1 VTTFLACAAQSS
13 HSLVPPDL
21 VSPLVSKIA
30 NEFVSEAAASEVAS
44 AGLNAIREICS
55 RQPLAM
61 DETLL
66 QDLVQYRKSK
76 DKGVM
81 MASKG
86 LLSLYRKVGAELL
99 HRRDRGK
106 EATLNLMSGKT
117 TIARFGEAAIDEG
130 IAGIELLQ
138 EWKEEEKRRREET
151 GEAVDSETEARL
163 NEEQGWADWNVD
175 MDSDDESGGWIDV
188 ASDENGIEVS
198 DSDEERHGKKLKVDG
213 APSPAA
219 ASVNT
224 AISWSN
230 LATTTILTPADFAKL
245 QELRMKS
252 AIESSTRTHKTHHQ
266 PSSGTLGLRH
276 REDGITAEEIEGLA
290 LLSHKATKEEK
301 LAKAKGDKEER
312 HLSTTA
318 MRKGRKRAAGK
329 STSNKEK
336 ERQKNFLMTLDKAK
350 SKGRRPLKEV
360 RRVMKGHV
368 ERSKRGGRR
377 GNKG

>member
-1 VTTFLACAAQSS
+1 
-13 HSLVPPDL
+13 VPPDL
-21 VSPLVSKIA
+21 ISPLVSKIA

-44 AGLNAIREICS
+44 AGLNAIREICA

-86 LLSLYRKVGAELL
+86 LLSLYRRVGAGLL
-99 HRRDRGK
+99 HRKDRGK
-106 EATLNLMSGKT
+106 EATLNLMSGKS
-117 TIARFGEAAIDEG
+117 IPRFGEASIDDG
-130 IAGIELLQ
+130 IAGIELLE
-138 EWKEEEKRRREET
+138 EWKEEMERLREEN
-151 GEAVDSETEARL
+151 GDA
-163 NEEQGWADWNVD
+163 EEQDWADWDVD
-175 MDSDDESGGWIDV
+175 VDSNDESGGWIDV
-188 ASDENGIEVS
+188 TSDNDIEVS
-198 DSDEERHGKKLKVDG
+198 DSDSDSDEERGSKKLKADE
-213 APSPAA
+213 ARSPAA
-219 ASVNT
+219 SIGT
-224 AISWSN
+224 AISTSN

-252 AIESSTRTHKTHHQ
+252 AIETKNHKTHHQ
-266 PSSGTLGLRH
+266 TTLGTFGSRH
-276 REDGITAEEIEGLA
+276 RDDGITAEEIEGLA
-290 LLSHKATKEEK
+290 YLSHKATKEEK
-301 LAKAKGDKEER
+301 LAKAKGDKEK
-312 HLSTTA
+312 HLSTTQ
-318 MRKGRKRAAGK
+318 MRKDRKQAAGK

-336 ERQKNFLMTLDKAK
+336 ERKKNFLMTLGKAK

-368 ERSKRGGRR
+368 ERSKKGGRR

>member
-1 VTTFLACAAQSS
+1 M
-13 HSLVPPDL
+13 PPDL

-44 AGLNAIREICS
+44 AGLIAIREICA

-76 DKGVM
+76 DQGVM

-151 GEAVDSETEARL
+151 GEAIDSETEARL

-175 MDSDDESGGWIDV
+175 VDSDDESGGWIDV
-188 ASDENGIEVS
+188 ASDDNGIEVS
-198 DSDEERHGKKLKVDG
+198 DSDEERDGKKLKVDG

-252 AIESSTRTHKTHHQ
+252 AIESSTRAHKTHHQ
-266 PSSGTLGLRH
+266 PSSGTLGSRH

-318 MRKGRKRAAGK
+318 MRKDRKRAAGK

-336 ERQKNFLMTLDKAK
+336 ERQKNFLMTLGKAK

>member
-1 VTTFLACAAQSS
+1 
-13 HSLVPPDL
+13 VPPDL

-44 AGLNAIREICS
+44 AGLNAIREICA

-99 HRRDRGK
+99 HRKDRGK
-106 EATLNLMSGKT
+106 EATLNLLSGRT
-117 TIARFGEAAIDEG
+117 TIPRYGEAPVDDG
-130 IAGIELLQ
+130 IAGIELLE
-138 EWKEEEKRRREET
+138 EWKEEERRRREEN

-175 MDSDDESGGWIDV
+175 VDSDDESGGWMDV
-188 ASDENGIEVS
+188 PSDDNGIELS
-198 DSDEERHGKKLKVDG
+198 DSDEERDSKKAKVDG
-213 APSPAA
+213 AQSPAA

-224 AISWSN
+224 AISGSN

-245 QELRMKS
+245 QELRMK
-252 AIESSTRTHKTHHQ
+252 AAVEPSTRTHKTHHQ
-266 PSSGTLGLRH
+266 PSSETLGLRH
-276 REDGITAEEIEGLA
+276 RDDGITAEEIEGLA
-290 LLSHKATKEEK
+290 QLSHKATKEEK
-301 LAKAKGDKEER
+301 LAKAKGDREER

-318 MRKGRKRAAGK
+318 MRKDRKRAAGK

-336 ERQKNFLMTLDKAK
+336 ERQKNFLMTLGKAK

>member
-1 VTTFLACAAQSS
+1 
-13 HSLVPPDL
+13 
-21 VSPLVSKIA
+21 
-30 NEFVSEAAASEVAS
+30 
-44 AGLNAIREICS
+44 
-55 RQPLAM
+55 M
-61 DETLL
+61 DATLL

-106 EATLNLMSGKT
+106 EATLNLRSGNT
-117 TIARFGEAAIDEG
+117 TVPRFGEAAVDDG
-130 IAGIELLQ
+130 IEGIELLE
-138 EWKEEEKRRREET
+138 EWKEEERRRRQEN
-151 GEAVDSETEARL
+151 GESLDSETEARL
-163 NEEQGWADWNVD
+163 NDEQGWANWDVD
-175 MDSDDESGGWIDV
+175 DSSDESGSWIAV
-188 ASDENGIEVS
+188 ASDDGHIELS
-198 DSDEERHGKKLKVDG
+198 DSESDERDSKRVKVDSVQ
-213 APSPAA
+213 SPAA

-224 AISWSN
+224 AMSSSN

-252 AIESSTRTHKTHHQ
+252 AVESATKSHKTHHQ
-266 PSSGTLGLRH
+266 TSPGTLGLRH
-276 REDGITAEEIEGLA
+276 MDDGITAEEIEGLA

-301 LAKAKGDKEER
+301 LAKAKGDKDDK

-318 MRKGRKRAAGK
+318 MRKDRKRAAGK

-336 ERQKNFLMTLDKAK
+336 ERQKNFLMTLGKAK
-350 SKGRRPLKEV
+350 RKGRRPLTEV